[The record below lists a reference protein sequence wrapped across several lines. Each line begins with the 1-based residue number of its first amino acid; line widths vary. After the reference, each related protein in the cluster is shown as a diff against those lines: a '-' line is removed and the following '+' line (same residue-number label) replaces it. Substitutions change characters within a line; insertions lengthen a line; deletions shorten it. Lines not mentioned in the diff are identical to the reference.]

1 MEEITVN
8 ICELTN
14 EEIFKHIEILKEQSK
29 SYREK
34 IKKFRQEKNG
44 EEALLLEIKRLD
56 LKNIVE
62 MLKEELVKRKVKF

>member
-8 ICELTN
+8 VCELTN

-44 EEALLLEIKRLD
+44 DEALLLELKRLD
-56 LKNIVE
+56 LKNTVE
-62 MLKEELVKRKVKF
+62 MLKQELVKRKVKF